1 MIEHRSTL
9 QAAIDYARMGYAV
22 FPCTAGG
29 KRPILKRGLH
39 AASTDSKLITRW
51 WQRWS
56 EANLAI
62 LPPEDVLVLD
72 FDDNEI
78 ADTWTTQ
85 YLELRA
91 APCTRTPRG
100 GAHYWLKFGK
110 HDEHLTTRTKAA
122 GGAVDLRGL
131 GRAYLVAPPS
141 SSATGTYKWERALVS
156 PPYLPL
162 VSSNLLAAVTPSLLP
177 KPKAVVI
184 TEVGS
189 DARKY
194 ALGALR
200 SEHDLV
206 AATFEGA
213 RNDRLNRAAYA
224 LAGYVALELLT
235 FDEVESVLM
244 TAAQTCGLGETESA
258 QTIQSG
264 LSAGHQIP
272 RRLPKSLLERKS

>member
-1 MIEHRSTL
+1 MCS
-9 QAAIDYARMGYAV
+9 D
-22 FPCTAGG
+22 GG
-29 KRPILKRGLH
+29 SGPRRT
-39 AASTDSKLITRW
+39 S
-51 WQRWS
+51 
-56 EANLAI
+56 AI
-62 LPPEDVLVLD
+62 LPAENVLVLD
-72 FDDNEI
+72 FDDCKVAE
-78 ADTWTTQ
+78 AWAVQ

-100 GAHYWLKFGK
+100 GAHYWLQLGK

-122 GGAVDLRGL
+122 NGAVDLRGL

-162 VSSNLLAAVTPSLLP
+162 VSSNLVAAVTPPLLP
-177 KPKAVVI
+177 KPKAVI
-184 TEVGS
+184 AIKVGS
-189 DARKY
+189 CARKY
-194 ALGALR
+194 ALGALQ

-206 AATFEGA
+206 AATSEGA

-224 LAGYVALELLT
+224 LGGYIALELLT

-264 LSAGHQIP
+264 LSAGHRIP